1 MVIYQKPTIRT
12 NLLIFAVLLQQ
23 QAILIIINLLNY
35 G

>member
-23 QAILIIINLLNY
+23 QTILNKKI
-35 G
+35 

>member
-23 QAILIIINLLNY
+23 QTILNKII
-35 G
+35 